1 MEFKSINDLEKWFY
15 KKKGDIVKFHFDLSN
30 CLNLII
36 EDYQQG
42 SIYCFCDKIKKEC
55 SLCKIQP
62 AFEKEKK
69 NGLER
74 LVVFHHEVKML
85 TKIADEIFP
94 FLKECFELDIWSLDF
109 F

>member
-42 SIYCFCDKIKKEC
+42 SIYFFVTKLKRNVHFAKYSLLLKK
-55 SLCKIQP
+55 KRRMDW
-62 AFEKEKK
+62 K
-69 NGLER
+69 
-74 LVVFHHEVKML
+74 
-85 TKIADEIFP
+85 D
-94 FLKECFELDIWSLDF
+94 
-109 F
+109 